1 MGLMD
6 NQIQQLF
13 REGSA
18 LLQGGNAEDALVRF
32 RSSLDLL
39 TYSDSPLSPFSLGE
53 KVAEGRMRGT
63 LLLHAGAALHGL
75 GRYEE
80 AVASYRKA
88 LDSAPD
94 MGEIHNNLGNSL
106 LALGRFTEAA
116 DCFLRAAAILIT
128 SAVPLAAGAT
138 ALQALGRIAEAEAA
152 CRKAIL
158 LDSAFA
164 SAHWN
169 LALNLLLQG
178 RYEEGWQ
185 EYEWRWRKPDFTSP
199 CRHTDIPLWDGSPL
213 EGRTILL
220 HAEQGFG
227 DAIQF
232 VRYVPL
238 VAERG
243 GTVVIECHPQLVR
256 LFQSVAG
263 VQFVVPFGT
272 ALPPFSWQAPLLSLP
287 GIFGTTLQNIPSAHP
302 YLRVSGERR
311 LKWSTLMS
319 VYPMNNRIGLVWAGK
334 KYPDPLRSC
343 RLEDLAPLASVNE
356 GTFFSLQLGDEAGQ
370 AVTPPSDMDLV
381 DLTGLIDDFA
391 DTAALIEQLD
401 LVITIDT
408 AVAHLAGAMGKQVYL
423 MLPFA
428 PDWRWLLERSDS
440 PWYPKMLIF
449 RQRQPGNWAEVINRL
464 QAALETLSHSIIGNL
479 LSLAKR
485 PRF

>member
-1 MGLMD
+1 M
-6 NQIQQLF
+6 NYQNNQRSSQIQQLF

-18 LLQGGNAEDALVRF
+18 LLQRGNAQEALVCF
-32 RSSLDLL
+32 QAALELDRSN
-39 TYSDSPLSPFSLGE
+39 
-53 KVAEGRMRGT
+53 AT
-63 LLLHAGAALHGL
+63 LNLFAGAALHGL

-80 AVASYRKA
+80 AVASYQTA

-106 LALGRFTEAA
+106 LALGRFAEAA
-116 DCFLRAAAILIT
+116 DCFFRAEGILTT
-128 SAVPLAAGAT
+128 SPVPLAAGAT
-138 ALQALGRIAEAEAA
+138 ALQALGKIAEAEAA

-158 LDSAFA
+158 LDPSFA

-199 CRHTDIPLWDGSPL
+199 CRHTDIPLWNGSSL
-213 EGRTILL
+213 EGKTILL

-232 VRYVPL
+232 IRYAPL

-263 VQFVVPFGT
+263 VHSVVPFG
-272 ALPPFSWQAPLLSLP
+272 APLPPFSCQAPLLSLP
-287 GIFGTTLQNIPSAHP
+287 GIFGTTLQNIPSDCP
-302 YLRVSGERR
+302 YLRVKPEAR
-311 LKWSTLMS
+311 LKWSTFMS
-319 VYPMNNRIGLVWAGK
+319 AYQENRRIGLVWAGK

-343 RLEDLAPLASVNE
+343 RLEELAPLAAANDS
-356 GTFFSLQLGDEAGQ
+356 TFFSLQLGDEVGQ
-370 AVTPPSDMDLV
+370 AVTQPSGVNLV
-381 DLTGLIDDFA
+381 DLTAQIDDFA
-391 DTAALIEQLD
+391 DTAALIELLD
-401 LVITIDT
+401 LVITVDT
-408 AVAHLAGAMGKQVYL
+408 AVAHLAGSMGKQVYL

-428 PDWRWLLERSDS
+428 PDWRWLLERNDS
-440 PWYPKMLIF
+440 PWYPKMRIF
-449 RQRQPGNWAEVINRL
+449 RQKQPGDWAEVITRVH
-464 QAALETLSHSIIGNL
+464 AALETLSHSIAGNR

>member
-1 MGLMD
+1 MD

-13 REGSA
+13 REGAA
-18 LLQGGNAEDALVRF
+18 LLQRGNAEEALGRF
-32 RSSLDLL
+32 RSALDLL
-39 TYSDSPLSPFSLGE
+39 THPDSSLTPFPLGE

-63 LLLHAGAALHGL
+63 LHLYAGAALHDL

-80 AVASYRKA
+80 AVASYRNA

-106 LALGRFTEAA
+106 LALGHFAEAA
-116 DCFLRAAAILIT
+116 DCFFRAAAILKT
-128 SAVPLAAGAT
+128 SPVPLAAGAT

-232 VRYVPL
+232 IRYAPL

-263 VQFVVPFGT
+263 VHSVVPFG
-272 ALPPFSWQAPLLSLP
+272 AVLPPFSCQAPLLSLP
-287 GIFGTTLQNIPSAHP
+287 GIFGTTLQNIPSVHP
-302 YLRVSGERR
+302 YLFANAELR

-319 VYPMNNRIGLVWAGK
+319 AYQKNSRIGLVWVGK

-343 RLEDLAPLASVNE
+343 PLAELALLLSVNNV
-356 GTFFSLQLGDEAGQ
+356 TFFSLQLGEEA
-370 AVTPPSDMDLV
+370 VHKNPPSSSVNLV
-381 DLTGLIDDFA
+381 DLTGQINDFA

-401 LVITIDT
+401 LVISIDT

-428 PDWRWLLERSDS
+428 PDWRWLLERTDS
-440 PWYPKMLIF
+440 PWYQNTQLF
-449 RQRQPGNWAEVINRL
+449 RQKPPGDWAEVITRV
-464 QAALETLSHSIIGNL
+464 QAALETFANSNKKIL
-479 LSLAKR
+479 
-485 PRF
+485 